1 MIIAH
6 RADVKELWQ
15 EFDQMEERA
24 LFAIGSFLN
33 LLFNVKT
40 HLSISAGCLPTP
52 VCGHVNWC
60 FTHHHN
66 TDTQQYAGRDLSP
79 YYRATLIGG

>member
-15 EFDQMEERA
+15 EFDQMEEGA

-52 VCGHVNWC
+52 VCGVLPII
-60 FTHHHN
+60 T
-66 TDTQQYAGRDLSP
+66 
-79 YYRATLIGG
+79 TLIPNNMQEETCPHTIERRL

>member
-40 HLSISAGCLPTP
+40 HFCGLSSHSCL
-52 VCGHVNWC
+52 W
-60 FTHHHN
+60 
-66 TDTQQYAGRDLSP
+66 AM
-79 YYRATLIGG
+79 LIGVLPIITILIPNNMQEETCPHTIEQRL

>member
-6 RADVKELWQ
+6 RADVKELWK

-40 HLSISAGCLPTP
+40 H
-52 VCGHVNWC
+52 
-60 FTHHHN
+60 
-66 TDTQQYAGRDLSP
+66 
-79 YYRATLIGG
+79 